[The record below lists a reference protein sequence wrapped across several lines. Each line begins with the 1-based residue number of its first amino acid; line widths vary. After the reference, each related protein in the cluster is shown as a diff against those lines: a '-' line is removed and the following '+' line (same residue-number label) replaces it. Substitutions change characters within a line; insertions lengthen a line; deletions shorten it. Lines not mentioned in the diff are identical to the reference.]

1 MNRLFFFCLV
11 SAFTHGVRQIAS
23 LEGCLV
29 EYKASPQAC
38 VEGVAEWYEP
48 IIYVVV
54 AEI

>member
-1 MNRLFFFCLV
+1 V
-11 SAFTHGVRQIAS
+11 SAFTHGVWQIAG

-38 VEGVAEWYEP
+38 VEGVAEWYEL